1 MYLCV
6 IGPGRCPLD
15 QVESEAWTPA
25 ENKDKYDHQ
34 QHLQIGGNTRQRE
47 SENVICKKKEN
58 SICNY
63 EESTPL
69 E

>member
-34 QHLQIGGNTRQRE
+34 QHLKIGGKLILR
-47 SENVICKKKEN
+47 I
-58 SICNY
+58 
-63 EESTPL
+63 
-69 E
+69 